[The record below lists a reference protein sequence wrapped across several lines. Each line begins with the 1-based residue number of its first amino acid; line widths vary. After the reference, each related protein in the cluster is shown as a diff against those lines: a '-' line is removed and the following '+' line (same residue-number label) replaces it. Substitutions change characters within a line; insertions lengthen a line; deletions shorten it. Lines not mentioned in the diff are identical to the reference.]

1 MIWSYINDVLIQVVV
16 VGRLFSDTI
25 IINLLMNYLW
35 WSLTIFSVAIV
46 LFCFIDSD
54 TSYESYIDASGKRQV
69 RQKPKASKAGGRGE
83 RTRRGKDGK
92 ERKLLGKTRADFK
105 GGFR

>member
-1 MIWSYINDVLIQVVV
+1 MHPEETDLIPYWHCYV
-16 VGRLFSDTI
+16 FT
-25 IINLLMNYLW
+25 
-35 WSLTIFSVAIV
+35 
-46 LFCFIDSD
+46 DSD
-54 TSYESYIDASGKRQV
+54 TSYESYIYASGKRQV
-69 RQKPKASKAGGRGE
+69 RQKPKASKARGRGE

>member
-1 MIWSYINDVLIQVVV
+1 MHPEETDLILYWHCYV
-16 VGRLFSDTI
+16 FT
-25 IINLLMNYLW
+25 
-35 WSLTIFSVAIV
+35 
-46 LFCFIDSD
+46 DSD

>member
-1 MIWSYINDVLIQVVV
+1 
-16 VGRLFSDTI
+16 
-25 IINLLMNYLW
+25 MNF
-35 WSLTIFSVAIV
+35 T
-46 LFCFIDSD
+46 DSD

-69 RQKPKASKAGGRGE
+69 RTKPKASKGGAGGRGE